1 MKRNRTLALLSI
13 PSILLVAALVLPGLL
28 RPLMADGQGLSSSVS
43 GWAFTQERIHQGLV
57 RLRISTVHYNPA
69 RPWAREVGTSFDITG
84 IVRPGN
90 RVMVSAGPVRD
101 AANIEVTRHGSYK
114 KYQAEVLLADS
125 EANLAMLKLDPEFFE
140 GMQPIPFSADPL
152 PGQTYRAA
160 RIDSSFSIEST
171 DVTVSE
177 LLPVADY
184 GFTRLPV
191 AIFRSA
197 PRFEAGG
204 LILDG
209 EGITG
214 MIGFV
219 DGQDQAE
226 AVFASR
232 LRQFEQMVDAV
243 QDRPAESRKEGYTGF
258 PVQGFFY
265 SPLEDPSLRKHYGLE
280 NSQDGIL
287 ITTVLDGCSVTDHLQ
302 PGDVLTRLDGYS
314 VNPAG
319 DYQDPRLGWQP
330 VDLLFVRNVDGSLRK
345 VGQSLEMEI
354 VRKGETRKLKIQLKS
369 YSGGAERIPW
379 AEPGPPPYLVHEGF
393 IFVELSVPFLKERF
407 GAEWQNRA
415 LALAAVYDA
424 GKYYKPGEKKD
435 RVLVLSDVLPADSTR
450 GFERLSGEQLVRI
463 NGKEAHS
470 LNQLSQALEGKPGS
484 IAVLEF
490 KSGRKLYVPTGSG
503 NAALRQEYGIENKSR
518 LRK

>member
-1 MKRNRTLALLSI
+1 MIRKVQI
-13 PSILLVAALVLPGLL
+13 GFLVPLVLISGATFSFFV
-28 RPLMADGQGLSSSVS
+28 RPVLADGQGLSSSVS
-43 GWAFTQERIHQGLV
+43 GWSFSQERMHQGLV

-69 RPWAREVGTSFDITG
+69 RPWAREVGSTFDITG

-90 RVMVSAGPVRD
+90 RILVSAGPVKD
-101 AANIEVTRHGSYK
+101 AANIEVTRQGSYK
-114 KYQAEVLLADS
+114 KYQAEVILSDA
-125 EANLAMLKLDPEFFE
+125 EANLAMLSVQDAEFFQ
-140 GMQPIPFSADPL
+140 GMEPIPFSADPL

-160 RIDSSFSIEST
+160 RIDSSFSIESN

-191 AIFRSA
+191 AIFRSS

-232 LRQFEQMVDAV
+232 LRQFESMVDAV
-243 QDRPAESRKEGYTGF
+243 QDKPASRRREGYTGF

-265 SPLEDPSLRKHYGLE
+265 SPLEDPALRKHYGLE

-287 ITTVLDGCSVTDHLQ
+287 ITTVLDGCSVTDSLQ

-319 DYQDPRLGWQP
+319 DYNDPRLGWQP
-330 VDLLFVRNVDGSLRK
+330 VDLLFVRDVKGDLRK
-345 VGQSLEMEI
+345 VGQELDLEI
-354 VRKGETRKLKIQLKS
+354 VRKGEIKKIKIKLKS
-369 YSGGAERIPW
+369 YSGGAERVPW
-379 AEPGPPPYLVHEGF
+379 SEPGPPPYLVHEGF
-393 IFVELSVPFLKERF
+393 IFVELSVPYLKERF

-415 LALAAVYDA
+415 LALAAVYDS

-435 RVLVLSDVLPADSTR
+435 RILVLSDVLPADSTR
-450 GFERLSGEQLVRI
+450 GFERFAGEQLVRI
-463 NGKEAHS
+463 NGKEVHS
-470 LNQLSQALEGKPGS
+470 LNQLARAVEGKPGS

-490 KSGRKLYVPTGSG
+490 RSGRKLYVPTGAG
-503 NAALRQEYGIENKSR
+503 NEALRQAYGIENKSR
-518 LRK
+518 LRN